1 MKQRLENVR
10 AVMSDS
16 QSASLGSRATRSG
29 VWIGGGFIIQRGMQ
43 FASNLILTRLLFPE
57 AFGLMALASV
67 FVLGLALFSDIG
79 LRPSIIRD
87 PRGTEPI
94 YLNTAWTIQVIRGF
108 GLFVAGCLLAYPISR
123 IYDQPILFPL
133 LVVLSSTAAISG
145 FNPVKLLTAER
156 DLDFKSVTIVQVIGQ
171 VISIILMITFAY
183 VLRSVWSLALANVL
197 GSLISLSLGHTIL
210 RGHRHRFT
218 LDREIAKSIVHFGK
232 WIFLS
237 TAATYLGGEGLRAVQ
252 GGLISPS
259 EFGIL
264 AIAYTIAAIP
274 NELTL
279 KLASSIGLPALSEA
293 YRNDPTSMASVL
305 RKFRKR
311 VLTLALI
318 LVSAVVLTSEFLIT
332 LLYDERYHAAGAFVV
347 AITLSN
353 SITLITNGYNDA
365 VLALGKSQLYLRF
378 VSVTAFARIIGTIV
392 GFEVFGILGMLIGI
406 GLANLINL
414 VFVWPVMHRFGLLDL
429 KLDLSYIAAIFI
441 IIMIS
446 SLNLM

>member
-1 MKQRLENVR
+1 MKQRLENAR
-10 AVMSDS
+10 AAVMNDS
-16 QSASLGSRATRSG
+16 QSASLGSRASRSG
-29 VWIGGGFIIQRGMQ
+29 VWIGGGFVIQRGLQ

-94 YLNTAWTIQVIRGF
+94 FLNTAWTIQVIRGF

-156 DLDFKSVTIVQVIGQ
+156 DLDFKSVTFVQVSGQ
-171 VISIILMITFAY
+171 VFSIILMVTFAY
-183 VLRSVWSLALANVL
+183 IFRSVWSLAVANVF
-197 GSLISLSLGHTIL
+197 GSLVTLSLGHVIL

-218 LDREIAKSIVHFGK
+218 LDPEIAKSIVHFGK
-232 WIFLS
+232 WILLS
-237 TAATYLGGEGLRAVQ
+237 TIATYLGGEGLRAVQ
-252 GGLISPS
+252 GGLISPA
-259 EFGIL
+259 EFGVL

-274 NELTL
+274 NELIL

-293 YRNDPTSMASVL
+293 YRKDSASMAVVL
-305 RKFRKR
+305 HKFRKR
-311 VLTLALI
+311 VLLLALV
-318 LVSAVVLTSEFLIT
+318 LVSSVVLTSEFLIK

-353 SITLITNGYNDA
+353 AISLLASGYNDA
-365 VLALGKSQLYLRF
+365 ILALGKSKIYLRF
-378 VSVTAFARIIGTIV
+378 MSIAAIGRIIGTIT
-392 GFEVFGILGMLIGI
+392 GFEVYGILGMIIGI
-406 GLANLINL
+406 GIANLINL
-414 VFVWPVMHRFGLLDL
+414 MFIWPVMYRFGLVDI
-429 KLDLSYIAAIFI
+429 KIDASYIAAIFLLI
-441 IIMIS
+441 AFSAI
-446 SLNLM
+446 